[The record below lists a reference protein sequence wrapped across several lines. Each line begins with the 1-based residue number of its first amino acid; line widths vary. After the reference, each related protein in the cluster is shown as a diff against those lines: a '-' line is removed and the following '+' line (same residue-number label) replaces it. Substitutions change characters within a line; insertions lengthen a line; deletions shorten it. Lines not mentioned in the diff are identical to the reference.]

1 MSILFASTL
10 ILVSCLVLSF
20 LLSGMEAGVLALS
33 RFRVRQQMRD
43 GSHRA
48 QMLHSYL
55 ENPENFLWTIL
66 VGNTL
71 STFAAFTV
79 IVIVLLDALNGRAWL
94 FLVALAIV
102 VFLFYAFC
110 DLLPK
115 MLFRQYPNRLC
126 LAAAVPFRLLHFGL
140 APMVAILTWFSDAL
154 LRLTGKQPF
163 RGHIFST
170 RREMRLAIQ
179 ESAQIFT
186 SEERAMVNRVLDLQD
201 LTVRS
206 ITVPLHKVVG
216 ITTQTPVRELI
227 ELCRAQ
233 PLNRLP
239 VWQGEGQTRRI
250 VGVLSLSTL
259 LYRND
264 VGPNEPAARYARL
277 PLQLREDVRLEEALR
292 RMQRTRQR
300 MAIILGF
307 DQRELG
313 IVNLRDI
320 LKSIFGDVTL

>member
-1 MSILFASTL
+1 MISTL
-10 ILVSCLVLSF
+10 SLLCCLALSF

-48 QMLHSYL
+48 QLLHAYL
-55 ENPENFLWTIL
+55 ENPEDFLWTIL

-71 STFAAFTV
+71 STFAAFSV
-79 IVIVLLDALNGRAWL
+79 IVVDLLDVLSGRIWL
-94 FLVALAIV
+94 FLIVLAVIV
-102 VFLFYAFC
+102 FCFYVFC

-115 MLFRQYPNRLC
+115 MLFRQFPNRLC
-126 LAAAVPFRLLHFGL
+126 LSVAVPFRLLHISL
-140 APMVAILTWFSDAL
+140 APLVSILTWFSDAL
-154 LRLTGKQPF
+154 LRWTGRDRFK
-163 RGHIFST
+163 GHIFST
-170 RREMRLAIQ
+170 RREVRLAIQ
-179 ESAQIFT
+179 ESAQILT

-206 ITVPLHKVVG
+206 IIVPLAKVVG
-216 ITTQTPVRELI
+216 VTTRTTIRELL
-227 ELCRAQ
+227 ELSRRQ

-239 VWQGEGQTRRI
+239 VWLGEGPNRRTVGI
-250 VGVLSLSTL
+250 VSLSAL
-259 LYRND
+259 LYRDDIDPND
-264 VGPNEPAARYARL
+264 TAARHARQ

-300 MAIILGF
+300 MAVVLGF

-320 LKSIFGDVTL
+320 LKSIFGEVTL